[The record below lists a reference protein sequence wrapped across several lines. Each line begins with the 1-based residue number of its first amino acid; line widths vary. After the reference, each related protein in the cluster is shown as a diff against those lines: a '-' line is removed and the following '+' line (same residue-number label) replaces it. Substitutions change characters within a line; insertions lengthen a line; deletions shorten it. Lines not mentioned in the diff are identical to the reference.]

1 MVSARGFLLVGI
13 AALATS
19 IYSLRNGF
27 VYDDVRVIQRDE
39 HLHTLHSLV
48 DLFSRGYWTGDV
60 RDKVYRPVTTLSF
73 AVDWRLGRGSPIPFH
88 AGNVVLHVI
97 ASLLVLVLAST
108 ALGRGAE
115 IAGLWFA
122 VQPVHVEA
130 IANAVGRSELL
141 VAVFYLA
148 AILLYRADGRLA
160 ASDPGGLRRAL
171 ASIGVL
177 VCAAFAIGA
186 KEHAL
191 TLPAGLMLMDW
202 WEARVSSRAAAEIW
216 RRHLLLWAGVVAI
229 AAGYL
234 VARSN
239 VVGTVG
245 AGNIAAGLEGLGLP
259 QRILVMLP
267 AALVWARLFLFPLH
281 LSVDYAPDAF
291 VPHSSPAPIH
301 VAALALLAACAF
313 LGWVMR
319 RRAPAVGFG
328 MLWIVITG
336 AVAAN
341 IVLPTGVTIAERV
354 LYLPSAGAAITLG
367 ALWALLPPRRV
378 VTVVTT
384 IALLLLA
391 TRAVLRI
398 PVWSNEPHFYR
409 ALQHDAPRSYRA
421 WWAQGAMAF
430 EHDSTITGEM
440 RYREALMIY
449 PDPAVIQEL
458 GERYLA
464 AKLYAPADRFLTMA
478 WRTDTLRS
486 DAALEAVVA
495 RQANGQLDSAAT
507 LGHESLRHFPELTT
521 LLLATSDAEMARGE
535 PLEGLV
541 LRRRAAY
548 LRPGVWQYQEVT
560 ADAAARAGLCAEAR
574 ERAVRAATL
583 APAATQPRT
592 LIDSLSKGLACVPRR

>member
-1 MVSARGFLLVGI
+1 MVGARGYLLVGL

-27 VYDDVRVIQRDE
+27 VYDDVRVIQNDE
-39 HLHTLHSLV
+39 QLHAAHSLV
-48 DLFSRGYWTGDV
+48 DLVSRGYWTGDA
-60 RDKVYRPVTTLSF
+60 RDRIYRPVTTLSF
-73 AVDWRLGRGSPIPFH
+73 ALDWRLGRGSPIPFP
-88 AGNVVLHVI
+88 AGNVALHVI
-97 ASLLVLVLAST
+97 ASLLVLALAGT

-115 IAGLWFA
+115 VAGLWFA
-122 VQPVHVEA
+122 VHPVHIEA
-130 IANAVGRSELL
+130 VANSVGRSELL
-141 VAVFYLA
+141 AAVFYLA

-160 ASDPGGLRRAL
+160 VTDPAGWRRAV
-171 ASIGVL
+171 ASLGVL
-177 VCAAFAIGA
+177 ACAALAVGS

-202 WEARVSSRAAAEIW
+202 WEARVSSRTAAEIW
-216 RRHLLLWAGVVAI
+216 QRHLPLWAGVVAV

-234 VARSN
+234 AARSG

-245 AGNIAAGLEGLGLP
+245 AGNIAAGLDGLGLP

-267 AALVWARLFLFPLH
+267 AALVWARLFLLPLH

-291 VPHSSPAPIH
+291 VPHSTIAPIH
-301 VAALALLAACAF
+301 AAAVLLLAGCAF

-328 MLWIVITG
+328 FLWIVVTG

-378 VTVVTT
+378 VTVMTI
-384 IALLLLA
+384 IALALLGM
-391 TRAVLRI
+391 RAVLRI
-398 PVWSNEPHFYR
+398 PVWSDEPHFYR

-430 EHDSTITGEM
+430 EHDSTVTGEE
-440 RYREALMIY
+440 RYREALLIY
-449 PDPAVIQEL
+449 PDPVVVQEL

-464 AKLYAPADRFLTMA
+464 AKLYAPAARFLTTA
-478 WRTDTLRS
+478 WRLDTLRS

-495 RQANGQLDSAAT
+495 RQADGQLDSAAA

-521 LLLATSDAEMARGE
+521 LLLATSDAELARGQ

-560 ADAAARAGLCAEAR
+560 AAAAARAGLCAEAR
-574 ERAVRAATL
+574 QRAVRAAAL
-583 APAATQPRT
+583 APSAVQPRT
-592 LIDSLSKGLACVPRR
+592 LIDSLDKGLACVRRR